1 MNRTFS
7 KAAFVAALAATALL
21 TLALAAT
28 ATAHPGGGKG
38 GLGGASASA
47 LVTDAAKRLNVTR
60 ARLVDAIQD
69 SARTRIDAAVADG
82 DLDSDDAS
90 DLKEDVN
97 DNLHAAL
104 SLSTTRT
111 VASNL
116 GVTTTRL
123 NDAFRAARRAAILA
137 RIEEALDDDRID
149 KERADELK
157 DELADADLPGYKAFG
172 GRGFGFGGPRGR

>member
-82 DLDSDDAS
+82 DLDSEDAA

-116 GVTTTRL
+116 GVTTARL
-123 NDAFRAARRAAILA
+123 NDAFRAARRAASLA

-157 DELADADLPGYKAFG
+157 EELADADLPGFKGFG
-172 GRGFGFGGPRGR
+172 GRGFGFGGVRGR